1 MASTGKEILGVIYI
15 IYAIVKIT
23 VGVSLMVLPI
33 NVISKT
39 TVLKAFVKEAAD
51 TTFAGRFYEYILLL
65 FGVFSLFNGLAL
77 LDLLSPAMTKYF
89 EAQWTEYA
97 VFIILGV
104 ALVVFYSL
112 VLYTNIPISKN
123 RESYDHYKLLG
134 LFGGVTFLA
143 MPILWEFMGYA
154 VPAFN
159 QLSVENR
166 SATIVGTVIIIS
178 IVGELIY
185 LYLKRNNKTVIQVIP
200 QNYAE
205 NIQTAENIKQAL
217 YHKNTTPAPASMRSY
232 TYTPA
237 QSSAQSP
244 APGHT

>member
-1 MASTGKEILGVIYI
+1 MVASTGKEILGMIYI

-23 VGVSLMVLPI
+23 VGISLMVLPI
-33 NVISKT
+33 STIST
-39 TVLKAFVKEAAD
+39 MPVLKAFVKEIAD

-77 LDLLSPAMTKYF
+77 LDLLSPAMTRYF

-97 VFIILGV
+97 VFITLGI
-104 ALVVFYSL
+104 ALVLFYSL

-123 RESYDHYKLLG
+123 RENYDHYKLLG
-134 LFGGVTFLA
+134 LFSGVTFLV
-143 MPILWEFMGYA
+143 MPLIWEFIGYA

-166 SATIVGTVIIIS
+166 SAAIVGTVIIIS

-185 LYLKRNNKTVIQVIP
+185 IYLKRHNKTVLQVIP
-200 QNYAE
+200 QNYAD
-205 NIQTAENIKQAL
+205 NIQTAEDIKQAL
-217 YHKNTTPAPASMRSY
+217 YHKNTPPVPAPVR
-232 TYTPA
+232 
-237 QSSAQSP
+237 SP
-244 APGHT
+244 APVRA